1 AGPSGARLFLGDLVS
16 ALLARAPVDDRASPP
31 RVRAARPGRARREHG
46 RVAREGSRLGQ
57 RPQADDGRAARRLRC
72 GERGV
77 GRRVLPGGLRHRT
90 GRPAGRA
97 RDRHPRLDRAR
108 RARVLRSAHGAVI
121 DVVETDI
128 LVLGA
133 GGAGLTAAL
142 HAADASSALSIAVVV
157 KGLFGRAGCTRM
169 VQGGYNAV
177 LTPPDSLEAH
187 LIDTLEGGGWIND
200 QEMVWRLVTEAPG
213 RVLELG
219 SRYGGL
225 FDRNAAGR
233 IHQKPFAG
241 QTHDRTGHK
250 GDLARIEIMNRL
262 TEQAQAR
269 ARIRPFEECRAIEL
283 LRDDD
288 GRAAG
293 ALLLDIRTG
302 RFVAVVA
309 RGTLLAMGGGPTMY
323 RVIACSAD
331 KAADGIALAY
341 RAGLPLRDMEMIQFH
356 PTGLVIPG
364 SLMTGALLEEGL
376 RGAGG
381 QLRNGLGERFMA
393 RYDPARLERSTRDL
407 VSRASFLEVTEGR
420 GTPNGGVWIDVSHL
434 GAEVVERNFRG
445 MVRRCRDFGRDLAR
459 GPAEVG
465 PTAHFMMGGVVVD
478 ADCRTAMEGLFAAGE
493 DTGGVHGANR
503 LGGNGVAESTVFGG
517 IAGDVMPAF
526 VAGRARPRV
535 SAAAL
540 DAAAA
545 HATARRGRGDATE
558 VYAIQRELRDVMWE
572 RVGLVRDAQGLGVA
586 AATVE
591 RLRERLRTAGVP
603 GHGALNTA
611 WQDWLNVES
620 QLAAARLIV
629 ASALVRRES
638 RGAHWRPD
646 LPTPATT
653 SPVSVRVAA
662 GAGGAPSVWTAPVA
676 MTRAQPRTDVP
687 RPVAVEIDD

>member
-1 AGPSGARLFLGDLVS
+1 M
-16 ALLARAPVDDRASPP
+16 
-31 RVRAARPGRARREHG
+31 
-46 RVAREGSRLGQ
+46 
-57 RPQADDGRAARRLRC
+57 
-72 GERGV
+72 
-77 GRRVLPGGLRHRT
+77 
-90 GRPAGRA
+90 
-97 RDRHPRLDRAR
+97 
-108 RARVLRSAHGAVI
+108 I

-128 LVLGA
+128 LILGA

-142 HAADASSALSIAVVV
+142 HAADVSSALSIAVVV

-187 LIDTLEGGGWIND
+187 LMDTLNGGGWIND

-213 RVLELG
+213 RVLELE
-219 SRYGGL
+219 SSYGCL

-241 QTHDRTGHK
+241 QTHDRTVHK
-250 GDLARIEIMNRL
+250 GDLTGIEIMNRL

-269 ARIRPFEECRAIEL
+269 PAIRPFEECRAVEL

-302 RFVAVVA
+302 RFVAVRA
-309 RGTLLAMGGGPTMY
+309 TATLLAMGGGPTMY

-341 RAGLPLRDMEMIQFH
+341 RAGLTLRDMEMIQFH

-381 QLRNGLGERFMA
+381 QLRNGRGERFME
-393 RYDPARLERSTRDL
+393 RYDPVRLERSTRDL

-420 GTPNGGVWIDVSHL
+420 GTRNGGVWIDVSHL

-459 GPAEVG
+459 GPVEVG
-465 PTAHFMMGGVVVD
+465 PTAHFLMGGVVVD
-478 ADCRTAMEGLFAAGE
+478 PDCRTALEGLFAAGE

-517 IAGDVMPAF
+517 IAGDVMAAF
-526 VAGRARPRV
+526 VAGRSRPRV
-535 SAAAL
+535 SPAAL
-540 DAAAA
+540 EAAAA
-545 HATARRGRGDATE
+545 RATAPLGQGGAAE
-558 VYAIQRELRDVMWE
+558 VYEIQRELRDVMWE
-572 RVGLVRDAQGLGVA
+572 RAGLVRDAEGLVVA

-591 RLRERLRTAGVP
+591 RLAERLTTAGVP
-603 GHGALNTA
+603 GHGSLNTA
-611 WQDWLNVES
+611 WQDWLNIDS
-620 QLAAARLIV
+620 QLTAARLII
-629 ASALVRRES
+629 ASALTRRES
-638 RGAHWRPD
+638 RGAHWRRDFPVSAA
-646 LPTPATT
+646 TP
-653 SPVSVRVAA
+653 PVSVRVAA
-662 GAGGAPSVWTAPVA
+662 GADGAPRVWTEPVA
-676 MTRAQPRTDVP
+676 MTRAQPPVGAP
-687 RPVAVEIDD
+687 RPVAVEIGD

>member
-1 AGPSGARLFLGDLVS
+1 
-16 ALLARAPVDDRASPP
+16 
-31 RVRAARPGRARREHG
+31 
-46 RVAREGSRLGQ
+46 
-57 RPQADDGRAARRLRC
+57 
-72 GERGV
+72 
-77 GRRVLPGGLRHRT
+77 
-90 GRPAGRA
+90 
-97 RDRHPRLDRAR
+97 
-108 RARVLRSAHGAVI
+108 VI
-121 DVVETDI
+121 DALECDV

-142 HAADASSALSIAVVV
+142 HAADASPTLSIIVVV

-187 LIDTLEGGGWIND
+187 LLDTLNGGGWIND
-200 QEMVWRLVTEAPG
+200 QELVWRLVTEAPG
-213 RVLELG
+213 RVLELE
-219 SRYGGL
+219 SRYGCL
-225 FDRNAAGR
+225 FDRNGAGR

-241 QTHDRTGHK
+241 QSHDRTVHK
-250 GDLARIEIMNRL
+250 GDLTGIEIMNRL
-262 TEQAQAR
+262 TEQAHAR
-269 ARIRPFEECRAIEL
+269 RSIRALEECRAVEL
-283 LRDDD
+283 LHDDG

-293 ALLLDIRTG
+293 ALLLDIRSG
-302 RFVAVVA
+302 DFVAVRA
-309 RGTLLAMGGGPTMY
+309 RSTLLAMGGGPTMY

-407 VSRASFLEVTEGR
+407 VSRASFTEVTEGR

-434 GAEVVERNFRG
+434 GADVVERNFRG

-459 GPAEVG
+459 GPVEVG

-478 ADCRTAMEGLFAAGE
+478 PDCRTATEGLFAAGE

-517 IAGDVMPAF
+517 IAGDVMAAD
-526 VAGRARPRV
+526 VAGRALPRV
-535 SAAAL
+535 SDAAL
-540 DAAAA
+540 QAAAA
-545 HATARRGRGDATE
+545 RVATPRGRGNAAE
-558 VYAIQRELRDVMWE
+558 VYAIQRELREVMWE
-572 RVGLVRDAQGLGVA
+572 RAGLVRDAEGLGVA
-586 AATVE
+586 AAAVE
-591 RLRERLRTAGVP
+591 RLAERLRGAGVP

-611 WQDWLNVES
+611 WQDWLDLDS
-620 QLAAARLIV
+620 QLTAARLII
-629 ASALVRRES
+629 ASALARRES
-638 RGAHWRPD
+638 RGAHWRRDFPA
-646 LPTPATT
+646 PSTTP
-653 SPVSVRVAA
+653 PVSVRVQRRD
-662 GAGGAPSVWTAPVA
+662 GAPVVWTEPVA
-676 MTRAQPRTDVP
+676 MTRARPPVDAS
-687 RPVAVEIDD
+687 RPVAVEIGD